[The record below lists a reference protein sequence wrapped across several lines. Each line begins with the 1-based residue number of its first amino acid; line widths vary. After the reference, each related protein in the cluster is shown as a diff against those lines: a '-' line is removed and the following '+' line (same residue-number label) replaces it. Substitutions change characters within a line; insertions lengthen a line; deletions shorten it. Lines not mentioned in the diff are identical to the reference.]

1 VPGHSGSLASGR
13 RLSFCRE
20 ETPIFQLDPLS
31 LLVRRAGFVVAI
43 SVHEFSHAQA
53 AYSLGDSTAD
63 RMGRRTLNP
72 LRHLDPF
79 GSLLLLIA
87 GFGWGKPVPV
97 DPRALRYGRLGMAI
111 VSAAGP
117 ASNLVTAF
125 VTALIAIGAFP
136 TREAMA
142 AHPTLFEFLISLA
155 LLNVGLCVFNLIP
168 LPPLDGFGV
177 AVGVLPW
184 AIAAPLARL
193 ARYGPGILLILFFLP
208 TIIRVDVLGF
218 VLVPAQRFLFS
229 GIVDAASF
237 ILRAVGVG

>member
-1 VPGHSGSLASGR
+1 
-13 RLSFCRE
+13 
-20 ETPIFQLDPLS
+20 
-31 LLVRRAGFVVAI
+31 
-43 SVHEFSHAQA
+43 
-53 AYSLGDSTAD
+53 
-63 RMGRRTLNP
+63 
-72 LRHLDPF
+72 
-79 GSLLLLIA
+79 
-87 GFGWGKPVPV
+87 
-97 DPRALRYGRLGMAI
+97 
-111 VSAAGP
+111 
-117 ASNLVTAF
+117 
-125 VTALIAIGAFP
+125 
-136 TREAMA
+136 MA
-142 AHPTLFEFLISLA
+142 AHATLFEFLISLA

-184 AIAAPLARL
+184 AVAAPLARL